1 MAIDETL
8 EQHIRAEFID
18 EARDIT
24 NELDVMLGNVRSG
37 LVQQGEAIQAMR
49 RHFHNLRIGARS
61 VGLMAA
67 DVILHQMADYVDGV
81 TELGDRELDGL
92 QAFTDLLRVTLDTE
106 EDETPAPSLREVV
119 RQMPAARTFDVNDI
133 KLLDIVIL
141 LVSPQRSAGRIVERE
156 LMACGYRVVNV
167 SKSFEALEMA
177 VRLKPDMII
186 ASAMLD
192 ELTGIDLACAVLSM
206 PTTQDIPFALLT
218 SFGWGDPSLEGLPP
232 RAAII
237 RKGSHFGDDLA
248 EALSRF
254 SIT

>member
-1 MAIDETL
+1 MVIDDTL

-24 NELDVMLGNVRSG
+24 NEIDVMLGNVRSSSIP
-37 LVQQGEAIQAMR
+37 QSEAIQVMR

-67 DVILHQMADYVDGV
+67 GVILHQMADYIDGV
-81 TELGDRELDGL
+81 DEIGDHELDGL
-92 QAFTDLLRVTLDTE
+92 QAFTDLLRGALNTVQ
-106 EDETPAPSLREVV
+106 DEAAAPSLREVV
-119 RQMPAARTFDVNDI
+119 RQLPTVRTFDVSDI

-167 SKSFEALEMA
+167 SKSFEALEMT
-177 VRLKPDMII
+177 VRLKPDLVI

-192 ELTGIDLACAVLSM
+192 ELTGIDLACAIMAM
-206 PTTQDIPFALLT
+206 PITQDIPFALLT
-218 SFGWGDPSLEGLPP
+218 SFGWGDPSLDGLPT

-237 RKGSHFGDDLA
+237 RKGSYFGDDLA

>member
-1 MAIDETL
+1 MVIDETL

-18 EARDIT
+18 EARDII
-24 NELDVMLGNVRSG
+24 NEIEVMLGNVRSD
-37 LVQQGEAIQAMR
+37 LVPQLDAIQAMR

-61 VGLMAA
+61 VGLAAA

-81 TELGDRELDGL
+81 DQIGERELDGL
-92 QAFTDLLRVTLDTE
+92 QAFTDLLRITLDNHH
-106 EDETPAPSLREVV
+106 DESPAPSLREVV
-119 RQMPAARTFDVNDI
+119 RQMPTARTFDVNDI
-133 KLLDIVIL
+133 RRLDIVIL

-156 LMACGYRVVNV
+156 LVACGYRVVNV

-192 ELTGIDLACAVLSM
+192 ELTGIDLACAIMAM

-218 SFGWGDPSLEGLPP
+218 SFGWGDASLEGLPT

-237 RKGSHFGDDLA
+237 RKGNHFGDDLA

>member
-1 MAIDETL
+1 MAIDDTL

-24 NELDVMLGNVRSG
+24 NEIDVMLGNVRSD
-37 LVQQGEAIQAMR
+37 LVPQAEAIQAMR

-61 VGLMAA
+61 VGLTAA
-67 DVILHQMADYVDGV
+67 DVILHQMADYVEGV
-81 TELGDRELDGL
+81 DQIGDRELDGL
-92 QAFTDLLRVTLDTE
+92 QAFTDLLRLTLDTE
-106 EDETPAPSLREVV
+106 QDESPAPSLREVV
-119 RQMPAARTFDVNDI
+119 RQLPTVRTFDVNDI

-177 VRLKPDMII
+177 VRLKPDLVI

-192 ELTGIDLACAVLSM
+192 EISGIDLACAILNM
-206 PTTQDIPFALLT
+206 PSTQDIPFALLT
-218 SFGWGDPSLEGLPP
+218 SFGWGDPSLEGLPT